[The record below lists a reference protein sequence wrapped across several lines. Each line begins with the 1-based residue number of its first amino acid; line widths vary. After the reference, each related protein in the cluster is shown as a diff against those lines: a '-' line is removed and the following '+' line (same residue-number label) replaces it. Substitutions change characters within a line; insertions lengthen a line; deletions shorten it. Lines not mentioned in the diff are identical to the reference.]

1 MLITCVRCNSVLD
14 KATIAGMEV
23 DLCPSCGGL
32 WLDRGELERL
42 NRVPRDAVEQLRF
55 ALTGG
60 EQAGVS
66 PTQTACP
73 ACPGALQQVKLGRVL
88 IDYCEKC
95 RGVFLDKGEL
105 DAAMA
110 AVRGASVDSVLALAG
125 AVSARAAATAM

>member
-14 KATIAGMEV
+14 KATVAGMEV

-42 NRVPRDAVEQLRF
+42 NRVPRESVEELRH

-73 ACPGALQQVKLGRVL
+73 VCPGKLHEVKLGRVL
-88 IDYCEKC
+88 IDYCERC

-110 AVRGASVDSVLALAG
+110 AVRGTNVDSVLALAG
-125 AVSARAAATAM
+125 EISVKR